1 MRAAVGTR
9 RRARAADTR
18 EQAPSARAPL
28 CSVCGLRGCWSG
40 VDLLV
45 SAIYSSP
52 VMCDL
57 GLSTFA
63 PKGRALC
70 AAPVATARALGP
82 TIAFVLT
89 EVILES
95 GAADVAAR

>member
-1 MRAAVGTR
+1 
-9 RRARAADTR
+9 
-18 EQAPSARAPL
+18 
-28 CSVCGLRGCWSG
+28 
-40 VDLLV
+40 
-45 SAIYSSP
+45 
-52 VMCDL
+52 MCDL